1 MKLKLREYVKK
12 EETSKYSACLVKFC
26 SGAFFFF
33 KVIPK
38 KNALTTTKNCPG
50 GLLAVT
56 VTAGDSNKL
65 IVAG

>member
-1 MKLKLREYVKK
+1 MSKK
-12 EETSKYSACLVKFC
+12 KKQVSTLPVWSNSVLVL
-26 SGAFFFF
+26 FFFF